1 MSNVR
6 KFEAITGLWLISS
19 LCVQR
24 KRRER
29 ERDGE
34 RERKKEK
41 KQITVTVGTL
51 LGTQFSNY
59 SYRRATAGELIN
71 DYSYSRG
78 PSQELEM

>member
-34 RERKKEK
+34 RERRKRK
-41 KQITVTVGTL
+41 T
-51 LGTQFSNY
+51 
-59 SYRRATAGELIN
+59 
-71 DYSYSRG
+71 DYSRGPSGDLFFQLQLQACPRRRINIALQLQG

>member
-1 MSNVR
+1 MSYVR

-34 RERKKEK
+34 RERRKRK
-41 KQITVTVGTL
+41 T
-51 LGTQFSNY
+51 
-59 SYRRATAGELIN
+59 

-78 PSQELEM
+78 TSGDSFFPITVTGVPPPEN

>member
-34 RERKKEK
+34 RERRKRK
-41 KQITVTVGTL
+41 T
-51 LGTQFSNY
+51 
-59 SYRRATAGELIN
+59 

-78 PSQELEM
+78 PSGDLFFQLQLQACPRRRINIALQLQSGPSQELEM

>member
-6 KFEAITGLWLISS
+6 KIEAITGLWLISS

-34 RERKKEK
+34 REERE
-41 KQITVTVGTL
+41 KQITVTVGAL
-51 LGTQFSNY
+51 LVTHFSNY
-59 SYRRATAGELIN
+59 SYRRAPAGELIH

-78 PSQELEM
+78 PPRN

>member
-6 KFEAITGLWLISS
+6 KIEAITGLWLISS

-24 KRRER
+24 KRRGR

-34 RERKKEK
+34 RERRKKK
-41 KQITVTVGTL
+41 T
-51 LGTQFSNY
+51 
-59 SYRRATAGELIN
+59 

-78 PSQELEM
+78 PFWGLIFPITVTGVPPPEN